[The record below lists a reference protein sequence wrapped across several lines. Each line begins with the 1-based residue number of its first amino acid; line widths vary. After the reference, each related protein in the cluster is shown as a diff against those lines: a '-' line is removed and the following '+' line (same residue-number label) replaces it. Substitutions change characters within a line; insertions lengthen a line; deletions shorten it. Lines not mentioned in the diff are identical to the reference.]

1 MGYHGGRK
9 PLKEAEVAD
18 KAMDVYLNDHLA
30 GAMFGSNLAEQIR
43 DRNEGTALGH
53 VMRSL
58 ADEIKADQQTL
69 SELMDRIGTAK
80 NPVKQASTWI
90 AEKATRAKFRGH
102 LSGEAE
108 VGTFMALETLA
119 LGVEGKAS
127 LWRTLKAVSPEY
139 PELASLDLTGLIN
152 RAEAQRSTLEDER
165 LAAGTRALADHG
177 VT

>member
-1 MGYHGGRK
+1 
-9 PLKEAEVAD
+9 
-18 KAMDVYLNDHLA
+18 
-30 GAMFGSNLAEQIR
+30 MFGSNLAEQIR

-58 ADEIKADQQTL
+58 ADEIKADPQTL
-69 SELMDRIGTAK
+69 SQLMDRRKGDAR
-80 NPVKQASTWI
+80 
-90 AEKATRAKFRGH
+90 EFRGH

-127 LWRTLKAVSPEY
+127 LWRTLRAVSRAY
-139 PELASLDLTGLIN
+139 PELASVDLTGLIH